1 MCHSNS
7 FYSNYYPGSSWDGK
21 IPFREQFRQWQHRST
36 QMCEPGAGEE
46 GRWLWEGSPK
56 AQPWVPGGREGSL
69 SVWTDGSS
77 QRSLCA
83 ASRATARLKRG
94 RKAERVTQMHPTGRA
109 SVTGAGSLAWNSD
122 SVSWSRVSS
131 DRRRQQLWEGTQVHV
146 VSVAGAG
153 GSASARRLSHRETNG
168 SAGGRSRE
176 FSMWWQPLLGPAALR
191 GAQSEGNC
199 TAMSGART
207 DPGSDGGPL
216 GGSGSIW
223 SLIPAILTGGWT
235 LIMGSCMNYLDGS
248 LSSCELFPWFSFLKI
263 FIGVKFIYNVLVSGV

>member
-83 ASRATARLKRG
+83 ARRATARLRRG

-153 GSASARRLSHRETNG
+153 GSASCAAPLSPRDKRVRWRPESRTNTVINLSYISSTLQLILNTMQHNNWHKHERL
-168 SAGGRSRE
+168 
-176 FSMWWQPLLGPAALR
+176 
-191 GAQSEGNC
+191 
-199 TAMSGART
+199 
-207 DPGSDGGPL
+207 
-216 GGSGSIW
+216 
-223 SLIPAILTGGWT
+223 
-235 LIMGSCMNYLDGS
+235 
-248 LSSCELFPWFSFLKI
+248 
-263 FIGVKFIYNVLVSGV
+263 